1 MRKILVLL
9 CLLGGLM
16 LAQAQT
22 DNGWRKWEQTNC
34 YTKVTF
40 RLKYAGKHG
49 AQHHWQV
56 QFKNDY
62 PSIISFNYHIT
73 DKLQQYNI
81 TTHRKTLY
89 ADKVSDVIDV
99 YTKEEDIFLLVDKLS
114 LSPYPENFLDCDH

>member
-1 MRKILVLL
+1 MKKIFLL
-9 CLLGGLM
+9 LFLLGALA

-40 RLKYAGKHG
+40 RLKYVNQNGT
-49 AQHHWQV
+49 QHHWQV
-56 QFKNDY
+56 QFKNEY
-62 PSIISFNYHIT
+62 PSIISFNYHVT

-89 ADKVSDVIDV
+89 AGKTSDPIDV
-99 YTKEEDIFLLVDKLS
+99 YTEEEDIFLLVDKLS

>member
-1 MRKILVLL
+1 MKKIFLL
-9 CLLGGLM
+9 LFLLGGLA

-40 RLKYAGKHG
+40 RLKYVGQNG
-49 AQHHWQV
+49 TQHHWQV
-56 QFKNDY
+56 QFKNEY
-62 PSIISFNYHIT
+62 PSIISFNYHVT

-89 ADKVSDVIDV
+89 ANKTSAPVDV
-99 YTKEEDIFLLVDKLS
+99 YTEEEDIFLLVDKLS